1 MIRREGREVTTLTI
15 DVTASRNALGSAAL
29 GELAAGLTEAGADPA
44 VRIVVITATGRV
56 FSSGADR
63 SELHEAAAMARIVD
77 RLATVLTLIAEL
89 PQPVVCRVN
98 GDAYGAGLAI
108 LAAADLALTVRRA
121 RFALPE
127 VRFGLV
133 PTLAAAVCVPRIGLT
148 AALDLMLTGRT
159 IGGAEA
165 AALGLVAAAA
175 DDDVALDEMM
185 SARLQELLAAD
196 PEALCHTK
204 ALIRQLTGQGLSAIN
219 TGVDQRDSAMG

>member
-15 DVTASRNALGSAAL
+15 DVPASRNALGSAAL
-29 GELAAGLTEAGADPA
+29 GELAAAITEAGADPA
-44 VRIVVITATGRV
+44 VRIVVITATGTV

-63 SELHEAAAMARIVD
+63 SELGDADAVQRIAD
-77 RLATVLTLIAEL
+77 RLAAVLTLIAEV

-133 PTLAAAVCVPRIGLT
+133 PTLAAAVCTPRIGPT

-159 IGGAEA
+159 IDGAEA

-175 DDDVALDEMM
+175 ADEIALDEMLG
-185 SARLQELLAAD
+185 ARLEELLAAD
-196 PEALCHTK
+196 PEALRRTK
-204 ALIRQLTGQGLSAIN
+204 TLVRRLGALPVTTEFALGAALPGRP
-219 TGVDQRDSAMG
+219 